1 MDAISWGHR
10 MKRRSWNRLAS
21 GFVALGAALL
31 FTSPSFSSFA
41 QNQEEAE
48 EAHVTIEI
56 WKAIIKDSIA
66 SYPHLCPCP
75 YSPNRAGRACGSRS
89 AYSRVGN
96 LTCYVS
102 DISEDEVE
110 RYRLRLRTQAS
121 LAD

>member
-1 MDAISWGHR
+1 

-31 FTSPSFSSFA
+31 FTTLSSSAFA
-41 QNQEEAE
+41 QEQE

-56 WKAIIKDSIA
+56 WRAIIKDSIE

-102 DISEDEVE
+102 DISEEEVE
-110 RYRLRLRTQAS
+110 RYRLRARTQAS
-121 LAD
+121 LTD